1 MRTARV
7 VWGGAVHEATP
18 APGAADGAE
27 RLRLADG
34 RVVAESEVRW
44 LAPFEP
50 RTIFALA
57 LNYADH
63 AQELAAKSS
72 AEQGRF
78 LQAQRGEPVVFLK
91 GANSV
96 VGHRGLTRRPADGE
110 FMHYECE
117 LAVVIGREGRR
128 IPRARALDHVAGYC
142 VANDYAIRNFLE
154 PYYRPNLRV
163 KSRDGGTALGPWLV
177 SPDEVG
183 DPMALAL
190 RTEVNGRV
198 VQEGRT
204 ADMIHDVASL
214 IEFLSGFMT
223 LSPGD
228 VILTGTPKGSV
239 DVQPGDAVLCEVE
252 RVGRLLNTLVAD
264 WPPGSAAGR

>member
-1 MRTARV
+1 V
-7 VWGGAVHEATP
+7 VYGGAMHEATP
-18 APGAADGAE
+18 AAGDATP
-27 RLRLADG
+27 LRLADG
-34 RVVAESEVRW
+34 RVVPEAEVMW

-72 AEQGRF
+72 AEQERF
-78 LQAQRGEPVVFLK
+78 LQAQRNEPVVFIK

-117 LAVVIGREGRR
+117 LAVVIGREGKR
-128 IPRARALDHVAGYC
+128 IPASRAIDHVAGYT

-177 SPDEVG
+177 SRDEVP

-198 VQEGRT
+198 VQQGRT
-204 ADMIHDVASL
+204 ADMIHDVPAL
-214 IEFLSGFMT
+214 IEYLSGFMT
-223 LSPGD
+223 LAPGD

-239 DVQPGDAVLCEVE
+239 DVQPGDAVVCEVE
-252 RVGRLLNTLVAD
+252 GVGRLLNTLVAD
-264 WPPGSAAGR
+264 WG

>member
-1 MRTARV
+1 MKSARV
-7 VWGGAVHEATP
+7 YFGGAVHEATE
-18 APGAADGAE
+18 ANEATASADG
-27 RLRLADG
+27 RLPLRLADG
-34 RVVAESEVRW
+34 RVVDEAQVMW

-72 AEQGRF
+72 AEQGTF
-78 LQAQRGEPVVFLK
+78 LQAQRSEPVVFLK

-117 LAVVIGREGRR
+117 LAVVIGREGKR
-128 IPRARALDHVAGYC
+128 IARSRAMDFVRGYT

-177 SPDEVG
+177 DRDDID
-183 DPMALAL
+183 DPMNLAL

-204 ADMIHDVASL
+204 GDMVHDVASL
-214 IEFLSGFMT
+214 IEFLSSFMT

-239 DVQPGDAVLCEVE
+239 DVQPGDEVVCEVE
-252 RVGRLLNTLVAD
+252 GVGRLVNTLVAD
-264 WPPGSAAGR
+264 WC

>member
-1 MRTARV
+1 MKTARV
-7 VWGGAVHEATP
+7 VYGGAVHAATEAQP
-18 APGAADGAE
+18 DDAG
-27 RLRLADG
+27 RSQLRLADG
-34 RVVAESEVRW
+34 RVVGETQVMW
-44 LAPFEP
+44 LSPFEP

-63 AQELAAKSS
+63 ALELAAKSS

-78 LQAQRGEPVVFLK
+78 LQAQHAEPIVFLK

-128 IPRARALDHVAGYC
+128 VPRSRAYDHVAGYT

-177 SPDEVG
+177 DRDAVP

-190 RTEVNGRV
+190 RTEVNGRL
-198 VQEGRT
+198 VQEGQTR
-204 ADMIHDVASL
+204 DMIHDVPAL
-214 IEFLSGFMT
+214 IEYLSSFMT

-239 DVQPGDAVLCEVE
+239 DVHAGDEVLCEVQG
-252 RVGRLLNTLVAD
+252 VGRLLNRLVAD
-264 WPPGSAAGR
+264 WS

>member
-1 MRTARV
+1 MRSARV
-7 VWGGAVHEATP
+7 VYGGAVHEAT
-18 APGAADGAE
+18 ACTGG
-27 RLRLADG
+27 LRLADG
-34 RVVAESEVRW
+34 RELQEHEVQWLSPVA
-44 LAPFEP
+44 P

-63 AQELAAKSS
+63 AAELAAKSS

-78 LQAQRGEPVVFLK
+78 LQASQAEPIVFLK

-117 LAVVIGREGRR
+117 LAVLIGRGGQR
-128 IPRARALDHVAGYC
+128 IPRARAMDHVGGYL

-163 KSRDGGTALGPWLV
+163 KSRDGGTVLGPWLV

-183 DPMALAL
+183 EP
-190 RTEVNGRV
+190 
-198 VQEGRT
+198 
-204 ADMIHDVASL
+204 
-214 IEFLSGFMT
+214 
-223 LSPGD
+223 
-228 VILTGTPKGSV
+228 
-239 DVQPGDAVLCEVE
+239 
-252 RVGRLLNTLVAD
+252 
-264 WPPGSAAGR
+264 

>member
-1 MRTARV
+1 MTALLAPHGRVARV
-7 VWGGAVHEATP
+7 VYGGAIHDATP
-18 APGAADGAE
+18 APDG
-27 RLRLADG
+27 RLRLDDG
-34 RVVAESEVRW
+34 RVLVETDVQW
-44 LAPFEP
+44 LPPFDV

-57 LNYADH
+57 LNYGDH
-63 AQELAAKSS
+63 AAELAAKSS
-72 AEQGRF
+72 AEQAGF
-78 LQAQRGEPVVFLK
+78 LQAQRAEPIVFLK
-91 GANSV
+91 AANTL

-117 LAVVIGREGRR
+117 LTVVIGREGRR
-128 IPRARALDHVAGYC
+128 ISRARALDHVAGYT

-204 ADMIHDVASL
+204 ADMIHDVPAL
-214 IEFLSGFMT
+214 IEYLSGFMT

-239 DVQPGDAVLCEVE
+239 DVQPGDAVVCEVE
-252 RVGRLLNTLVAD
+252 GVGRLLNTLVAD
-264 WPPGSAAGR
+264 WG